1 MAKIVKY
8 LAWYTTPRGKRK
20 HSTFNSLNWL
30 KMCMRSTGE
39 YNLVLHEL
47 PESTIDQR
55 SLRYQYPD
63 SDEFI
68 ADPTKQQTDEEYAY
82 YSLRKRGSVYNLQT
96 PFESRARME
105 QLRCPLKKEQLIK
118 ASIEAEQQPA
128 PVAPSP
134 RIKNPNLD
142 AILDRLKK
150 ERSDVHALLDAV
162 KDEDDV

>member
-1 MAKIVKY
+1 MAKVVKY
-8 LAWYTTPRGKRK
+8 LAWYTTPKSKRK
-20 HSTFNSLNWL
+20 YSTFNSLNWL
-30 KMCMRSTGE
+30 KTCMRSTGE

-47 PESTIDQR
+47 PDNTIDQR

-68 ADPTKQQTDEEYAY
+68 ADPTKQQTNDEYVV

-96 PFESRARME
+96 PFESRAPLE
-105 QLRCPLKKEQLIK
+105 QLRCPLKQEQLIK
-118 ASIEAEQQPA
+118 ASIAAEQQPA
-128 PVAPSP
+128 PVATGP

-142 AILDRLKK
+142 NILDRLKK

-162 KDEDDV
+162 KE

>member
-82 YSLRKRGSVYNLQT
+82 YSLRKRGSIYNLQT
-96 PFESRARME
+96 PFESRAPME
-105 QLRCPLKKEQLIK
+105 QLRCPLKKEQRIK
-118 ASIEAEQQPA
+118 DAIAAEQQAA

-142 AILDRLKK
+142 AILDRLKQ

>member
-1 MAKIVKY
+1 
-8 LAWYTTPRGKRK
+8 
-20 HSTFNSLNWL
+20 
-30 KMCMRSTGE
+30 MCMRSTGE

-118 ASIEAEQQPA
+118 ASIAAEEQVGLDRPA
-128 PVAPSP
+128 IAPAGVPVKPSQ
-134 RIKNPNLD
+134 RIANPNLD
-142 AILDRLKK
+142 AILDKLKK
-150 ERSDVHALLDAV
+150 ERSDVHAVLAAV
-162 KDEDDV
+162 KEEDDV

>member
-8 LAWYTTPRGKRK
+8 LAWYTTPKGRRK
-20 HSTFNSLNWL
+20 HSTFNSLTWL
-30 KMCMRSTGE
+30 KTCMRTTGE

-47 PESTIDQR
+47 PDNTIDQR

-68 ADPTKQQTDEEYAY
+68 ANPTKQQTDEEYAA

-105 QLRCPLKKEQLIK
+105 QLRCPLKKEQQIRLAI
-118 ASIEAEQQPA
+118 AAEQQAVEPQ
-128 PVAPSP
+128 PSP

-142 AILDRLKK
+142 GILDRLKK
-150 ERSDVHALLDAV
+150 ERSDVHAVLAAV
-162 KDEDDV
+162 KE

>member
-1 MAKIVKY
+1 
-8 LAWYTTPRGKRK
+8 
-20 HSTFNSLNWL
+20 
-30 KMCMRSTGE
+30 MCMRSTGE

-47 PESTIDQR
+47 PDNTIDQR

-105 QLRCPLKKEQLIK
+105 QLRCPLKKEQQIRDTI
-118 ASIEAEQQPA
+118 AAEEQA
-128 PVAPSP
+128 APSP

-142 AILDRLKK
+142 NILDRLKK
-150 ERSDVHALLDAV
+150 ERSDVHAVLAAV
-162 KDEDDV
+162 KE